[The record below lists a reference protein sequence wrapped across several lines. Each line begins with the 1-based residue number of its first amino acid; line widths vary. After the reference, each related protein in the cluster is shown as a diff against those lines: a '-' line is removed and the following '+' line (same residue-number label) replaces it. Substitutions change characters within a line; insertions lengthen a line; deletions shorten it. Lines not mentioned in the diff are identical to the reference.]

1 MEGCVACWP
10 EIKSLVG
17 LGCELVSLVWRLQ
30 QVDWATEGM
39 QVAEARLALGPQF
52 IGRLASIH
60 LGEGAVIDVDH

>member
-30 QVDWATEGM
+30 QVDWATEGI
-39 QVAEARLALGPQF
+39 QVAEVQLVLGPQF
-52 IGRLASIH
+52 VGRLASIR
-60 LGEGAVIDVDH
+60 LSGGAVIDVDC